1 MNIRFGNAALGFGQ
15 VPHHFEGGGKE
26 ERLTLLLIGEE
37 I

>member
-1 MNIRFGNAALGFGQ
+1 MNISFGDATLGFGQ
-15 VPHHFEGGGKE
+15 MPHHFKGGGKE